1 MKGFYYLLLIVL
13 MSSGIK
19 NTYAQDS
26 TECICCKQTYFIID
40 SAFSCLKKSNK
51 LLLLV
56 VVNSSSEL
64 YQYPGWGILK
74 DQEAIEIA
82 KEKYILL
89 TITMGQI
96 QLSEKFNSVE
106 ILQVLTKKGA
116 NAFFVVTNEVLFPFN
131 YWESG
136 EERDMVINYLKI
148 GNNPP

>member
-1 MKGFYYLLLIVL
+1 MKGFYCLLLIVF
-13 MSSGIK
+13 MSMGIK
-19 NTYAQDS
+19 NSHAQDS

-89 TITMGQI
+89 TVTMSQI
-96 QLSEKFNSVE
+96 QLSEKFTSPE

-116 NAFFVVTNEVLFPFN
+116 NAFFVVSNDVLFPFN
-131 YWESG
+131 YWETG